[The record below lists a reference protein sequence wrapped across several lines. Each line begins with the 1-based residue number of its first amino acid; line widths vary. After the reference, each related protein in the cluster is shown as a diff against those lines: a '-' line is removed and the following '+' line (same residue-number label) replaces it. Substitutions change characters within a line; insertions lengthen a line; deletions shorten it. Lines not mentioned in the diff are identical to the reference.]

1 MMRSPFIQ
9 LLLLALC
16 CAALVCQARAQP
28 TPAYEESVKRR
39 RQNEGLYNE
48 MTERHAAWRKAH
60 DEFDAAIGALLGR
73 AATARKDPEKDR
85 VLADLC
91 SPAQRS
97 RLDTTIDLLHQQL
110 DAQSRYF
117 KREQDDAA
125 KAVEEEGRV
134 ITNRREL
141 EKQRQNDV
149 TNAEK
154 ELKFMQEQYA
164 ETESTR
170 ENVKNN
176 PDRAEN
182 LKKALEQLAI
192 AIEVRGAKINEL
204 QSAEGYNRVTLD
216 SLEAT
221 RQKIDNRL
229 RQNQDNVSI
238 IDARRVYYEAYYSMR
253 SAQIRQFCVDERID
267 RPLKD

>member
-1 MMRSPFIQ
+1 MVRFSFIQ
-9 LLLLALC
+9 SLLLASC
-16 CAALVCQARAQP
+16 CAALLCQARAQSQP
-28 TPAYEESVKRR
+28 TSGDTTARR

-73 AATARKDPEKDR
+73 AASGSKDPEKDR

-91 SPAQRS
+91 SPAQRA
-97 RLDTTIDLLHQQL
+97 RLDTTVDLLHQQL
-110 DAQSRYF
+110 DAQTRYF
-117 KREQDDAA
+117 KREQEEAA
-125 KAVEEEGRV
+125 KGIEEEGRV

-149 TNAEK
+149 ANAEK
-154 ELKFMQEQYA
+154 ELKFMQDQYA
-164 ETESTR
+164 ETQATGES
-170 ENVKNN
+170 VKNN
-176 PDRAEN
+176 PERAEN
-182 LKKALEQLAI
+182 LKKALEQLAM
-192 AIEVRGAKINEL
+192 AIEARGDKLKEL
-204 QSAEGYNRVTLD
+204 QSAEGYNKVTLD

-253 SAQIRQFCVDERID
+253 SAQIRQFCVDDHID
-267 RPLKD
+267 RPLK